1 MDDRSQK
8 TREALLDAA
17 EALFC
22 DRGFAG
28 VGNRELVA
36 RAGVNLAAIR
46 YHFGSKRGLY
56 LETVRRLFCRPEVL
70 ETWSR
75 LERRP
80 ATRQEAAATLA
91 GFVRELATRL
101 LMDTELGACAVFM
114 LREAMHPSEALPDL
128 IASFTCPHE
137 DALTDVIAA
146 AAPELGAAQ
155 RRLAAR
161 SIMGQIFH
169 QHLFRPFFDGP
180 QASAGAQHTSLGRP
194 PREANEIEP
203 IVEHLIR
210 FSLKGLGVEERTV
223 QRALESTRPAL
234 SQQDEPTST

>member
-1 MDDRSQK
+1 MDDRTLK

-22 DRGFAG
+22 ERGFAG

-56 LETVRRLFCRPEVL
+56 LESLRRLFCRPEAL
-70 ETWSR
+70 EVWSR
-75 LERRP
+75 LEP
-80 ATRQEAAATLA
+80 PPGTRTEAARVLA
-91 GFVRELATRL
+91 GFIRELTTGL
-101 LMDTELGACAVFM
+101 LTEPELGACAVFM

-128 IASFTCPHE
+128 IATFTGPHE
-137 DALTDVIAA
+137 DALAGVIAV
-146 AAPELGAAQ
+146 AAPELDEAR

-169 QHLFRPFFDGP
+169 QHLFRPFFDGAP
-180 QASAGAQHTSLGRP
+180 EDAVRRSLAP
-194 PREANEIEP
+194 PEIAR
-203 IVEHLIR
+203 IAEHLIR
-210 FSLKGLGVEERTV
+210 FSLGGLGLGERAIE
-223 QRALESTRPAL
+223 RALAGSAPSSAT
-234 SQQDEPTST
+234 